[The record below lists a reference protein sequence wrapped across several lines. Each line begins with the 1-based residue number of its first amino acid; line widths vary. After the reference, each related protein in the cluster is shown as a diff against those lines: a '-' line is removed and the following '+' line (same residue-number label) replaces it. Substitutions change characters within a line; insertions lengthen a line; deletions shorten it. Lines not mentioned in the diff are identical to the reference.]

1 MLDSSLKFEE
11 VKENNSRPSLDSVLF
26 NTSWVTL
33 RRIHLATCVFHL
45 FGVALA
51 SVFLGLD
58 EDWSIPVVTSLA
70 DWRLHNQTID
80 GCDEGNCF
88 VTPAYRK
95 RAGRW
100 SLQGLVIA
108 FHFLSFAWQALVLL
122 DGCSLG
128 VRSLYLKEL
137 ERKRN
142 AFRWCE
148 YALSAPL
155 MTVVIAIVFGVLD
168 TYLLI
173 ALAVCTS
180 VLQAF
185 GYLQEL
191 FSGFKGLEKNLREVP
206 FWVGVCFF
214 VGYWSI
220 VASAFVDSVGKS
232 SAKAPFLMVLVIY
245 LTFFFM
251 TGLFSSFAGV
261 LFYDMRVGGG
271 VRYLN
276 VEGRYCVLS
285 LVSKWVLGALLAWF
299 VSIRE
304 TEIELGFVL
313 DPPCDRSLAA
323 FNSSAA

>member
-1 MLDSSLKFEE
+1 MSNSLNF
-11 VKENNSRPSLDSVLF
+11 KENSRSPTVHLDHALF

-33 RRIHLATCVFHL
+33 RGIHLATCVFHL

-70 DWRLHNQTID
+70 DWRRHNQTVD

-95 RAGRW
+95 RTGRW

-108 FHFLSFAWQALVLL
+108 FHFLSFAWQALVLMF
-122 DGCSLG
+122 DG
-128 VRSLYLKEL
+128 VRKLYLEEL
-137 ERKRN
+137 GKRRN

-155 MTVVIAIVFGVLD
+155 MSVVIAIIFGVLD

-173 ALAVCTS
+173 VLAVCTS
-180 VLQAF
+180 ALQAF

-191 FSGFKGLEKNLREVP
+191 FSGSNELKNNTLREVP
-206 FWVGVCFF
+206 FWVGLVFF
-214 VGYWSI
+214 LGYWSI
-220 VASAFVDSVGKS
+220 VASAFVDSIGGS
-232 SAKAPFLMVLVIY
+232 SAKAPSEMVLVIY
-245 LTFFFM
+245 LTFFLM

-261 LFYDMRVGGG
+261 LFYDVRVGGG
-271 VRYLN
+271 VRYVN
-276 VEGRYCVLS
+276 IEGAYCLLS
-285 LVSKWVLGALLAWF
+285 LASKWVLGALLAWF
-299 VSIRE
+299 VRTRE
-304 TEIELGFVL
+304 TVIDLGFVV
-313 DPPCDRSLAA
+313 DPPCDRSLEA
-323 FNSSAA
+323 FNSSSA